1 VLERSGDLRE
11 ETAGE
16 DVGEVCDLVVCQ
28 SCCCGLEWWKYNHT
42 FKLFLVS
49 RTFAR
54 ASQASIP
61 SVLPKNLTSSTSL
74 FSFRAWIWGSM
85 SSAVVSFRPLPSSE
99 KSLDML
105 TSTKENAQLIK

>member
-1 VLERSGDLRE
+1 VKMSAKFATWSCVSHAVVGWN
-11 ETAGE
+11 AG
-16 DVGEVCDLVVCQ
+16 GN
-28 SCCCGLEWWKYNHT
+28 KNT

-49 RTFAR
+49 RTFAS

-74 FSFRAWIWGSM
+74 FSFRAWIWGSI

-105 TSTKENAQLIK
+105 TSNQRKCLADKMNF